1 MKFFKKNN
9 GEYVEYD
16 DMAPKKKLM
25 EVLIERTKVA
35 GHQLSYA
42 EAEKDPEMIQP
53 NTYAFHYGGSFSKV
67 AERAWSMIGE

>member
-1 MKFFKKNN
+1 MQFFKKNN

-16 DMAPKKKLM
+16 DMAPEKKLM
-25 EVLIERTKVA
+25 EVLVERTKVA

>member
-25 EVLIERTKVA
+25 EVLVERTKVA

-42 EAEKDPEMIQP
+42 EAAEDPEMIQP